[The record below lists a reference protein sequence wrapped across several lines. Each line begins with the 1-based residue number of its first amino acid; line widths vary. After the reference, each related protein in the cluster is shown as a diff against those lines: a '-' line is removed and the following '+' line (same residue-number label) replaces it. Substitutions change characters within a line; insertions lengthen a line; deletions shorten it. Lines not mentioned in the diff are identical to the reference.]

1 MIRPGGSGA
10 GAAVGPV
17 DSLSWRPWST
27 PGRAPDG
34 ALPRAGAPLCLIK
47 ALGGGGLGG
56 VRTTRGMP
64 SEASPAPSHP
74 PIQHNYG
81 GADVLL
87 AAALAAARCARAWA
101 IVAC

>member
-1 MIRPGGSGA
+1 M
-10 GAAVGPV
+10 

-47 ALGGGGLGG
+47 ALGGGGVGG
-56 VRTTRGMP
+56 GAHDQRDATRGMP

>member
-10 GAAVGPV
+10 GAAGGPV

-47 ALGGGGLGG
+47 ALGGGGGWGG
-56 VRTTRGMP
+56 CARPEGC
-64 SEASPAPSHP
+64 PARPPQPP
-74 PIQHNYG
+74 PIPQSSTIMG
-81 GADVLL
+81 EQMSSWQLPSLPRAVL
-87 AAALAAARCARAWA
+87 
-101 IVAC
+101 VPGP